1 MSVRTQS
8 QVRACR
14 WPLLQDSHK
23 NDTVPTSAVS
33 HCTQNKHFFIGCFRC
48 WTKQPRLHARI
59 SVRCIMGTVYQSHH
73 ALQALNT
80 ATVFRASLPLSL
92 SFSPPPS
99 CNLSHLSL
107 APLLVQLS
115 LYNAC
120 KEKWLKVTG
129 GTGV

>member
-48 WTKQPRLHARI
+48 WTKQPRLHART

-92 SFSPPPS
+92 SFSPPPLAIFLTS
-99 CNLSHLSL
+99 LSL
-107 APLLVQLS
+107 LCWCSCLFIMPVRKS
-115 LYNAC
+115 GS
-120 KEKWLKVTG
+120 K
-129 GTGV
+129 